1 MPAGGVLA
9 LCADDPECLAL
20 RDAATSV
27 AVTYG
32 TKSGSDWRIEQ
43 AHDQGGMQRF
53 RVQRNA
59 GPLDVVLTF
68 PGLHNAQN
76 ACAALILAEFAGVD
90 PSIAVTACADFL
102 GPARRFQ
109 ILREVAGVAV
119 VDDYAHHPTE
129 VAAAIEAARQRYPG
143 RRLVAIHTPHT
154 YSRVSRLLE
163 DYRSSFTGADVV
175 IIGPIE
181 EARERGMPRIVSSQ
195 DVADRA
201 GPAHA
206 VHVVVSSDEAIE
218 LVTRILRPGDVV
230 LVLSLGGFD
239 KLAPRLR
246 DALEAQGVRR

>member
-1 MPAGGVLA
+1 
-9 LCADDPECLAL
+9 
-20 RDAATSV
+20 
-27 AVTYG
+27 
-32 TKSGSDWRIEQ
+32 
-43 AHDQGGMQRF
+43 
-53 RVQRNA
+53 
-59 GPLDVVLTF
+59 
-68 PGLHNAQN
+68 
-76 ACAALILAEFAGVD
+76 
-90 PSIAVTACADFL
+90 
-102 GPARRFQ
+102 
-109 ILREVAGVAV
+109 VAV